1 MLLLKNSENLPP
13 SVRFG
18 LNNTRNV
25 FYSLNQQWQLL
36 DQVVAVVLDD
46 KHNGSSWTSH
56 LCPPAHV
63 ALCTHSQSHS
73 SSLALSLNQQWQL
86 LDQVVAVVLD
96 DKHLHY
102 QQWQLL
108 DQVVA
113 VVWVTNTYIIN
124 NGSSWTKW

>member
-1 MLLLKNSENLPP
+1 MQIRKAIKQ
-13 SVRFG
+13 
-18 LNNTRNV
+18 LNNQQTGLRHLV
-25 FYSLNQQWQLL
+25 SDLSLIRITMT
-36 DQVVAVVLDD
+36 AAA
-46 KHNGSSWTSH
+46 KHH
-56 LCPPAHV
+56 IC
-63 ALCTHSQSHS
+63 
-73 SSLALSLNQQWQL
+73 LNQQWQL

-113 VVWVTNTYIIN
+113 VVWVTNTYIID

>member
-18 LNNTRNV
+18 LNNIRNV
-25 FYSLNQQWQLL
+25 FY
-36 DQVVAVVLDD
+36 
-46 KHNGSSWTSH
+46 
-56 LCPPAHV
+56 
-63 ALCTHSQSHS
+63 
-73 SSLALSLNQQWQL
+73 SLNQQWQL

-113 VVWVTNTYIIN
+113 VVWVTNTYIID